1 MNFLP
6 LPEEIKERLENSRR
20 WRETEGKQGARL
32 YLAFEQLDHLD
43 FENAMM
49 FESTLQ
55 EANLAG
61 SRLDGAELG
70 RSLANGLCLDDSQCI
85 ATHFDKAELV
95 EASLMRA
102 IARLATFRKSNLT
115 GARFDQT
122 DLREADFERAKC
134 NEASFRNAD
143 LRGARMT
150 GALLMG
156 ADFTRALMSGIDLSG
171 AVLDSTTRLAPA
183 DGTDGIVAEYLHIDG
198 RVIRDSE
205 VRTGLAALA
214 AR

>member
-1 MNFLP
+1 MNFLQ
-6 LPEEIKERLENSRR
+6 LPEEIKERLESSRR
-20 WRETEGKQGARL
+20 WRETDGKQGARL

-55 EANLAG
+55 EASMVGA
-61 SRLDGAELG
+61 RLDGTDLG
-70 RSLANGLCLDDSQCI
+70 RSLANGLCLDDSKCI
-85 ATHFDKAELV
+85 GAHFDKAELV
-95 EASLMRA
+95 EASFTRA
-102 IARLATFRKSNLT
+102 VARLATFRKSNLT
-115 GARFDQT
+115 HARFDEA

-134 NEASFRNAD
+134 NEASFRDAD
-143 LRGARMT
+143 LRGVRMT

-171 AVLDSTTRLAPA
+171 AVLDSTTRLAPW
-183 DGTDGIVAEYLHIDG
+183 DGIDGIVAEYLHIDG

-214 AR
+214 AK